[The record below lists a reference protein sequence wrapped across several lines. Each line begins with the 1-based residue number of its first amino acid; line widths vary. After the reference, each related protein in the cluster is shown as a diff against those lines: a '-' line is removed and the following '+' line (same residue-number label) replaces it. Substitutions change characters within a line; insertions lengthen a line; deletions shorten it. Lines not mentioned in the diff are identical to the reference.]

1 MNGDARRL
9 CFTRIRIP
17 ARRNYGG
24 EGGIRTPGS
33 ALWHYDGLA
42 NRCFRP
48 LSHLSVLNVPDFS
61 ALWSVSLHYTAPFDA
76 FRVLAVGRH
85 ACAATAGSGKDVTNS
100 ALIVGS
106 PARLQAA
113 STIHGSL

>member
-1 MNGDARRL
+1 
-9 CFTRIRIP
+9 
-17 ARRNYGG
+17 
-24 EGGIRTPGS
+24 
-33 ALWHYDGLA
+33 
-42 NRCFRP
+42 
-48 LSHLSVLNVPDFS
+48 VPDFS